1 MVYTL
6 KREIVVVGV
15 IFLDGEAKN
24 LILDI
29 IDGVMSSMPEGIA
42 SWVTNI
48 VGDVIPI
55 IFLDIFIDS
64 GIFSKELFI
73 VAL

>member
-6 KREIVVVGV
+6 KRKIVVVGV

-24 LILDI
+24 LVFDVV
-29 IDGVMSSMPEGIA
+29 DRVVRGMPESIA
-42 SWVTNI
+42 SWVTDI

-55 IFLDIFIDS
+55 IFLDILIDG